1 MLPASDLS
9 VENGDGANPSHVP
22 SSPSSVL
29 SAEHSAE
36 FNCRLAGLGFVSE
49 SVCEP
54 DQQPQENRLAV
65 NVVLALSRA
74 RGSALSAE

>member
-1 MLPASDLS
+1 MLPASELS
-9 VENGDGANPSHVP
+9 VENVASAGPGNPP
-22 SSPSSVL
+22 SPPSPILSV
-29 SAEHSAE
+29 EHAAE
-36 FNCRLAGLGFVSE
+36 FNCRLEGLGFVSE

-74 RGSALSAE
+74 RGGALSAE